1 MCAATGHL
9 TLYQISA
16 IEKRWTEEKMYYR
29 EGRMTVWSKAS
40 DSGPIRRLWNLV
52 LSTLE
57 FHDTIVSS
65 FDLIPEGALASNV
78 VFTTLLLFYFIIA
91 CILTFK
97 RNQEISG
104 EWPPRQNLE
113 IKNRTYGDCL
123 IAKTIIRSG
132 PTSHCPCCRRGF
144 SIFNGKRTC
153 S

>member
-9 TLYQISA
+9 TLYQILLKLLLKKDGQ
-16 IEKRWTEEKMYYR
+16 KRRCATGG
-29 EGRMTVWSKAS
+29 GRTTVWSKAS

-65 FDLIPEGALASNV
+65 LGLIPEGALASN
-78 VFTTLLLFYFIIA
+78 LLLFYFIIA